1 MSDQSRHSQ
10 RTDPRIQ
17 AALREYLERVDRGEV
32 VNREEFLSRHAEIAA
47 ALRSFFAAEEPL
59 RKMAATKVS
68 EERAGVSTRS
78 IAAQGQETV
87 PPKAKPD
94 RSPGTSGSALAGQFG
109 RYQIIRALGR
119 GAMGAVYLAED
130 SQLKRKVAIKTPHFE
145 DDPTGELL
153 KRFYREAEAAATL
166 LNANICPVYDVGEIE
181 GKHFISMA
189 YIDGKPLSD
198 LIKSGKA
205 QHERQIVTAIHKL
218 AKALQQAHD
227 QGIVH
232 RDLKPANI
240 MVNKQGEPVIM
251 DFGLARKRRAEG
263 EASITHSGVLL
274 GSPAYMSPEQIEG
287 DPDNVGP
294 ASDQYSLGVVL
305 YEMLTGQLPF
315 RGSVVNVLAQIL
327 TKDLTRPSEL
337 RPGLD
342 PRIEAVCLRMMA
354 KKTSDRIPSMTAV
367 AEELYA
373 ILKSPAAEKS
383 PTASRSP
390 AARAPSRGDAGASQ
404 IRKSVKQK
412 VLTESDVT
420 SLEELVRKCLRRH
433 DYDQMIQIIE
443 RIPEQRR
450 NDALRALLEK
460 AREKAD
466 EIAFLICE
474 IDEADRLKDAR
485 TALKKAEELLKI
497 KPGHHRA
504 REIQEK
510 FAGYGEGGAARI
522 GLLRQFTQPWNEGGW
537 IPWSVLA
544 FGVAMFGVMTAVVVI
559 YLGRTAVVIDVKDPG
574 VEVAVKG
581 TTLTV
586 TGPDKQTIKVVPGD
600 QELTITHG
608 HLNFTTKTFALKKG
622 ETKTVMISVVDKNVV
637 VKLDGEGISLVPR
650 EKAGKFGPLLE
661 KSKVAESSPAKPSGK
676 TDLAE
681 LSGSGGI
688 PLLVAPFDAV
698 AAKQGQE
705 SCSARLNM
713 PVESTNSIGM
723 KLRLIPPGE
732 FMMGSTK
739 DQIERVESWGA
750 TLNQTFKLEQPARRV
765 RILRPFYLGVHEV
778 TRGEFAKFVSA
789 TDYKTEA
796 ELDRRPPGQEFGEAK
811 GENVDWR
818 NPGYPQTDSHP
829 VVDVTRADAIAF
841 CEWLSRKEGRS
852 YRLPKEAEWEHAC
865 RAGTTTL
872 FYTGDDPQ
880 KAAQVSNMG
889 GNADGYV
896 FTAPVGSFPSNPFG
910 LYDMCG
916 NVCEICQD
924 RGTPDYVGHTMEGDP
939 PSSADASLR
948 VSRGGSADCPPY
960 YCRPAWR
967 DIELSSDRSNNTGFR
982 VACEIVATTASK
994 TVATTS
1000 TKSFGRP
1007 FLVRGD
1013 WRIENDELF
1022 QPALTAGNS
1031 WEDDVLPL
1039 LVFGHE
1045 ELMNYDLSLEV
1056 KTTAGHDAVGL
1067 LFRWMGPAHYRRFV
1081 LAGNGGIDFACV
1093 SDGKLIRKDNDWKK
1107 IEYASERWHTL
1118 KIEVRRYTFQ
1128 AFLDGEPMFTQTDA
1142 RFALGQLG
1150 GTRAATARFGLFTNA
1165 AAARFRRIKVSDPG
1179 GKVLFEGLPVLP
1191 SAKPDVA
1198 TTNAP
1203 AAADILN
1210 SSTDPDRRAAEWVL
1224 SIGGRIGIDVD
1235 RKERD
1240 IAAPDRVPPQAFQLR
1255 TVRLPG
1261 NPKVSDAGLA
1271 CASGCRNLKALD
1283 LYLAKV
1289 SDAGLAY
1296 IKNCKD
1302 LDYLSL
1308 GGTQVTDAGLANF
1321 KHCEKLAF
1329 LGLRDTQVTD
1339 AGLAN
1344 FKHWKNLGHLEL
1356 IGTRVSDT
1364 GLACFKGCKN
1374 LWRLDL
1380 GDTQVTDRGLA
1391 LFKNWKKVYWLGV
1404 NGTWVTDT
1412 GLAYLKDCKNLGVLF
1427 LGGTKVN
1434 DAGVV
1439 YLKSCRN
1446 LTVLDLTHT
1455 QVTDVTLERLADFR
1469 KLVSLVVKGTDV
1481 TEKGVKKLAG
1491 ATPRC
1496 KIEWDGGVIGPKL

>member
-1 MSDQSRHSQ
+1 VSDQSKPAES
-10 RTDPRIQ
+10 TDPRVEVAI
-17 AALREYLERVDRGEV
+17 RDYLERVDRGEV
-32 VNREEFLSRHAEIAA
+32 VNREEFISRHGEIAA

-59 RKMAATKVS
+59 RKMAVTKIS
-68 EERAGVSTRS
+68 KESAGISTRS
-78 IAAQGQETV
+78 IAALGHETV
-87 PPKAKPD
+87 PPRPQPV
-94 RSPGTSGSALAGQFG
+94 RHPGPIGSGLAGQFG
-109 RYQIIRALGR
+109 RYQIVRALGK
-119 GAMGAVYLAED
+119 GAMGAVYLAQD
-130 SQLKRKVAIKTPHFE
+130 TQLKRNVAIKTPHFE

-166 LNANICPVYDVGEIE
+166 LNANICPVYDVGQID

-189 YIDGKPLSD
+189 YIEGRTLSD
-198 LIKSGKA
+198 LIKSDKA
-205 QHERQIVTAIHKL
+205 KNERHIVITVHKL
-218 AKALQQAHD
+218 ARALQQAHD
-227 QGIVH
+227 HEIVH

-240 MVNKQGEPVIM
+240 MINRQGEPMIM

-263 EASITHSGVLL
+263 EASLTHSGMLL

-305 YEMLTGQLPF
+305 YEMLTRQLPF

-342 PRIEAVCLRMMA
+342 PRIEAVCLRMMS
-354 KKTSDRIPSMTAV
+354 KRVSDRFPSMKAV

-390 AARAPSRGDAGASQ
+390 AAPAPSRGDAGTSQ

-466 EIAFLICE
+466 EVVFLICE

-559 YLGRTAVVIDVKDPG
+559 YLGRTAVVIDIKDPG

-600 QELTITHG
+600 QELTIIHG
-608 HLNFTTKTFALKKG
+608 NLNFTTKSFALKKG
-622 ETKTVMISVVDKNVV
+622 ETKTVVISVVDKNVV
-637 VKLDGEGISLVPR
+637 IKIDGEKLSLVPQ
-650 EKAGKFGPLLE
+650 EKAGKFGPLPK
-661 KSKVAESSPAKPSGK
+661 KSEVAKSSPDKPSGK
-676 TDLAE
+676 DDLAQ
-681 LSGSGGI
+681 LSGSARI

-698 AAKQGQE
+698 TAKQGQE
-705 SCSARLNM
+705 SCSARFDT
-713 PVESTNSIGM
+713 PVELTNSIGM
-723 KLRLIPPGE
+723 RLRLIPPGD
-732 FMMGSTK
+732 FLMGSTK
-739 DQIERVESWGA
+739 DQIEKVRSWIDNIFPA
-750 TLNQTFKLEQPARRV
+750 HTFKLEQPARRV
-765 RILRPFYLGVHEV
+765 RIVRPFYLGVHEV

-789 TDYKTEA
+789 TGYKTEA
-796 ELDRRPPGQEFGEAK
+796 ERDGRPPDQEFADAK

-829 VVDVTRADAIAF
+829 VVDVTGADAIAF

-865 RAGTTTL
+865 RAGTTTI

-880 KAAQVSNMG
+880 KAAQVNNMSLDAQG
-889 GNADGYV
+889 ADRYV
-896 FTAPVGSFPSNPFG
+896 FTAPVGSFPPNPFG

-924 RGTPDYVGHTMEGDP
+924 RGTPDYVGHTAEGDP
-939 PSSADASLR
+939 PSSADPSLR
-948 VSRGGSADCPPY
+948 VSRGGSADCPAY

-967 DIELSSDRSNNTGFR
+967 LIERRSDRGNNIGFR
-982 VACEIVATTASK
+982 VVCEIVATTPPK
-994 TVATTS
+994 TVATMS

-1007 FLVRGD
+1007 FLVRGG

-1039 LVFGHE
+1039 LVFGQQ
-1045 ELMNYDLSLEV
+1045 ELSDYDLSLEV
-1056 KTTAGHDAVGL
+1056 KRTAGHDAVGL
-1067 LFRWMGPAHYRRFV
+1067 LFRWMGPGHYRRFV
-1081 LAGNGGIDFACV
+1081 LAGNGRIDFACV
-1093 SDGKLIRKDNDWKK
+1093 GDGKLNRKANDWKEIK
-1107 IEYASERWHTL
+1107 CSPDRWHTL
-1118 KIEVRRYTFQ
+1118 KVEVRGYTFQ
-1128 AFLDGEPMFTQTDA
+1128 AFLDGEPMFTQADA
-1142 RFALGQLG
+1142 RFGVNKFGVA
-1150 GTRAATARFGLFTNA
+1150 TRAAMARFGLFTNA
-1165 AAARFRRIKVSDPG
+1165 AAARFRRIKVSDPQ

-1191 SAKPDVA
+1191 
-1198 TTNAP
+1198 
-1203 AAADILN
+1203 
-1210 SSTDPDRRAAEWVL
+1210 
-1224 SIGGRIGIDVD
+1224 
-1235 RKERD
+1235 
-1240 IAAPDRVPPQAFQLR
+1240 
-1255 TVRLPG
+1255 
-1261 NPKVSDAGLA
+1261 
-1271 CASGCRNLKALD
+1271 
-1283 LYLAKV
+1283 
-1289 SDAGLAY
+1289 
-1296 IKNCKD
+1296 
-1302 LDYLSL
+1302 
-1308 GGTQVTDAGLANF
+1308 
-1321 KHCEKLAF
+1321 H
-1329 LGLRDTQVTD
+1329 
-1339 AGLAN
+1339 
-1344 FKHWKNLGHLEL
+1344 
-1356 IGTRVSDT
+1356 
-1364 GLACFKGCKN
+1364 
-1374 LWRLDL
+1374 
-1380 GDTQVTDRGLA
+1380 
-1391 LFKNWKKVYWLGV
+1391 
-1404 NGTWVTDT
+1404 
-1412 GLAYLKDCKNLGVLF
+1412 
-1427 LGGTKVN
+1427 
-1434 DAGVV
+1434 
-1439 YLKSCRN
+1439 
-1446 LTVLDLTHT
+1446 
-1455 QVTDVTLERLADFR
+1455 
-1469 KLVSLVVKGTDV
+1469 
-1481 TEKGVKKLAG
+1481 
-1491 ATPRC
+1491 
-1496 KIEWDGGVIGPKL
+1496 